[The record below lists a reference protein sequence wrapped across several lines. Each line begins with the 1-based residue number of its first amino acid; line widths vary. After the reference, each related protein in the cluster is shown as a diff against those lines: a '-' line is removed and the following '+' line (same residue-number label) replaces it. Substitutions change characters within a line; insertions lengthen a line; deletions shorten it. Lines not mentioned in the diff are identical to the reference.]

1 VLQLVNQLVARFEM
15 SSPVVADFVL
25 KLLDLVQQC
34 AAAGGSG
41 GATAAGGARAVGLTK
56 ADHKHFHNTLVFL
69 KSRATAAAAAA
80 AKPDGGPA
88 PPSAATVAPT
98 FLPKVTALLA
108 AHSQQ

>member
-69 KSRATAAAAAA
+69 KSRATAAAAA
-80 AKPDGGPA
+80 KPDGGPA